1 MKIDLRQL
9 SDGEAV
15 LLEESKKAEKLDLEF
30 TGIKA
35 ASTIQIRAEA
45 VKFPNALDININ
57 LTAKASA
64 QCWRCLA
71 NLEINID
78 KSFRLDYPITEQDTI
93 IDLSDDL
100 RQEIMLDYPLK
111 PLCNPGCK
119 GLCVKC
125 GKNLNE
131 GNCKCVSV

>member
-1 MKIDLRQL
+1 MKIDLKKL
-9 SDGEAV
+9 PEGETV
-15 LLEESKKAEKLDLEF
+15 LWEESRKPDELDLEL
-30 TGIKA
+30 TGIKP
-35 ASTIQIRAEA
+35 ASMIHIKAEA
-45 VKFPNALDININ
+45 IKFSNTLDVHINM
-57 LTAKASA
+57 TAKAAA

-71 NLEINID
+71 DLEINID
-78 KSFRLDYPITEQDTI
+78 KNFRLDYPLTPQDTI

-111 PLCNPGCK
+111 PLCNPDCP

-131 GNCKCVSV
+131 GPCDCG

>member
-1 MKIDLRQL
+1 MKIDLNQL
-9 SDGEAV
+9 PESEAV
-15 LLEESKKAEKLDLEF
+15 FLEESHKAEELDLDF

-35 ASTIQIRAEA
+35 VSTIQIKAE
-45 VKFPNALDININ
+45 VTKFPQALDININ

-64 QCWRCLA
+64 QCWRCLS

-78 KSFRLDYPITEQDTI
+78 KNFRLDYPITTQDTI
-93 IDLSDDL
+93 IDLNDDL
-100 RQEIMLDYPLK
+100 RQEVLLDYPLK
-111 PLCNPGCK
+111 PLCDPDCK

-131 GNCKCVSV
+131 GQCDCR

>member
-1 MKIDLRQL
+1 MKIDLKQL
-9 SDGEAV
+9 PEGEAV
-15 LLEESKKAEKLDLEF
+15 FLEESNKAEELDLEF

-35 ASTIQIRAEA
+35 VSTIQIKAEA
-45 VKFPNALDININ
+45 TKFPNALDVNIN
-57 LTAKASA
+57 LTAKADG
-64 QCWRCLA
+64 QCGRCLA

-111 PLCNPGCK
+111 PLCNPDCK

-131 GNCKCVSV
+131 GPCDCS

>member
-1 MKIDLRQL
+1 MKIDLKKL
-9 SDGEAV
+9 PEGGV
-15 LLEESKKAEKLDLEF
+15 VFLEESRKPEELDLEF
-30 TGIKA
+30 TGIKP
-35 ASTIQIRAEA
+35 ASIIHIKAEA
-45 VKFPNALDININ
+45 IKFSDTLDVQIN

-64 QCWRCLA
+64 QCWRCLSD
-71 NLEINID
+71 LEISID
-78 KSFRLDYPITEQDTI
+78 KNFRLDYPITPQDTI

-111 PLCNPGCK
+111 PLCNLDCK

-131 GNCKCVSV
+131 GSCDCR